1 MSSTFLRLLVIFY
14 LSVSCCRV
22 NISPI
27 KEVDMIFLEKLD
39 YMMDKYGLSKSV
51 LSQKTGIPY
60 TTIDSWYKKGFEGLK
75 LTTLKKLNNFFNT
88 SLDYWII
95 DEIEDENYGRS
106 DVASSVEKN
115 LLTNFRLL
123 DEIDQ
128 TKILERIET
137 LLESDKYK
145 NQSSS

>member
-1 MSSTFLRLLVIFY
+1 
-14 LSVSCCRV
+14 
-22 NISPI
+22 
-27 KEVDMIFLEKLD
+27 MIFLEKLD

-95 DEIEDENYGRS
+95 DEIEDENYGRF

-128 TKILERIET
+128 AKILERIET

-145 NQSSS
+145 NQSSG